1 MFKNLKTIRT
11 FYRLSKVKPFLIFL
25 LFLTLLVPAVLSV
38 WTPVLVSRTITAIT
52 VYDFNQAI
60 HQTVLGFGIV
70 IVSAVS
76 YFLYHL
82 VSKKVN
88 KEIIL
93 NYQTYVYYNVK
104 NNKQIKKINLTTI
117 KDISSCVDFNKNL
130 IYKFCFFIKSI
141 IILSIILYYSYVL
154 ALSIVAVSL
163 ISFAL
168 LKLTDK
174 KIQYKTME
182 LSKYELASLDLF
194 NSICSGENAEH
205 NYNLECT
212 LKDKYFEY
220 VGENIKTT
228 DSISFLYSINNNF
241 ISLIL
246 KLAVFFATIFLIGRV
261 RSTELTLSVYLILTP
276 YLTSSA
282 ENLISFFDIFTDL
295 SLMENTLKQFE
306 SLKYIGSP
314 PSDKPIEISS
324 YNLYFYNVSIYGK
337 NKLEDINIKIGYKDM
352 VCFVGDED
360 YKIDEIFSIL
370 SKKSMVSSGC
380 VFLDGKNISDFDNL
394 SYNKFVAFVTENEQ
408 FFNISIYENLYLV
421 CPSRTKIFQAI
432 KTLKLTEFINSFDN
446 KINTIVDSNISQKQR
461 FFLGLVR
468 AYLSDAKIINIFK
481 LPENLTKTDRKIFKQ
496 MLMIFKKHC
505 TIICYFN
512 EEQFEDIFDQ
522 IYLLENNKIKMNKMS
537 KNADNNSRN

>member
-1 MFKNLKTIRT
+1 MFKNFKTIRT

-25 LFLTLLVPAVLSV
+25 LFPTLLVPAILSV

-70 IVSAVS
+70 VVSAIS
-76 YFLYHL
+76 YFFYHL
-82 VSKKVN
+82 VSKKIN

-104 NNKQIKKINLTTI
+104 NNKQIKSINLTTI

-130 IYKFCFFIKSI
+130 IYKSCFFIKSV
-141 IILSIILYYSYVL
+141 IILSIIFYYSYVL
-154 ALSIVAVSL
+154 ALSIIAVSL
-163 ISFAL
+163 ISFTL

-194 NSICSGENAEH
+194 NSICSGENAEQ
-205 NYNLECT
+205 NYNLECA

-228 DSISFLYSINNNF
+228 NSISFLYSINNNF

-261 RSTELTLSVYLILTP
+261 RATELTLSVYLILTP

-295 SLMENTLKQFE
+295 SLMENTLKHFE
-306 SLKYIGSP
+306 SLKYISSP
-314 PSDKPIEISS
+314 PPDKPIEINS
-324 YNLYFYNVSIYGK
+324 YNLYFYNVSTYGK
-337 NKLEDINIKIGYKDM
+337 NKLEDVNIKIGYKDM

-360 YKIDEIFSIL
+360 YKLDEIFSVL
-370 SKKSMVSSGC
+370 SKKSTVSSGC

-394 SYNKFVAFVTENEQ
+394 SYNKFVAFVTGNEQ

-421 CPSRTKIFQAI
+421 CPSRTKIFQTI
-432 KTLKLTEFINSFDN
+432 KTLKLTDFINSFDN
-446 KINTIVDSNISQKQR
+446 KINTIIDSNTSQKQR

-468 AYLSDAKIINIFK
+468 AYLSSAKIINIFK
-481 LPENLTKTDRKIFKQ
+481 LPENLTKTDRQTFKQ
-496 MLMIFKKHC
+496 MLTIFKRQC
-505 TIICYFN
+505 TVICYFN
-512 EEQFEDIFDQ
+512 EKQFEDIFDQ
-522 IYLLENNKIKMNKMS
+522 IYFLENNKIKMNKMS
-537 KNADNNSRN
+537 KNADNNNRN

>member
-1 MFKNLKTIRT
+1 
-11 FYRLSKVKPFLIFL
+11 
-25 LFLTLLVPAVLSV
+25 
-38 WTPVLVSRTITAIT
+38 
-52 VYDFNQAI
+52 
-60 HQTVLGFGIV
+60 
-70 IVSAVS
+70 
-76 YFLYHL
+76 
-82 VSKKVN
+82 
-88 KEIIL
+88 
-93 NYQTYVYYNVK
+93 
-104 NNKQIKKINLTTI
+104 
-117 KDISSCVDFNKNL
+117 
-130 IYKFCFFIKSI
+130 
-141 IILSIILYYSYVL
+141 
-154 ALSIVAVSL
+154 
-163 ISFAL
+163 
-168 LKLTDK
+168 
-174 KIQYKTME
+174 
-182 LSKYELASLDLF
+182 
-194 NSICSGENAEH
+194 
-205 NYNLECT
+205 
-212 LKDKYFEY
+212 
-220 VGENIKTT
+220 
-228 DSISFLYSINNNF
+228 
-241 ISLIL
+241 
-246 KLAVFFATIFLIGRV
+246 
-261 RSTELTLSVYLILTP
+261 
-276 YLTSSA
+276 
-282 ENLISFFDIFTDL
+282 
-295 SLMENTLKQFE
+295 
-306 SLKYIGSP
+306 
-314 PSDKPIEISS
+314 
-324 YNLYFYNVSIYGK
+324 
-337 NKLEDINIKIGYKDM
+337 M